1 MLKRLKNVV
10 PVLSC
15 LFVISHSNSCSFD
28 IKVKQT
34 LRNEGFHRN
43 ITYGIVFNSDA
54 NRDSWPLRDC
64 IIGLDQ
70 TLPPGVYANPDELGD
85 LRRAGKLNVIPKT
98 RINTE
103 LPAEQST
110 SSSVYIIG
118 EVTDDKAYLWM
129 PVHARYHQA
138 VPGGGMARNEI
149 HAPRLFLRCADGR
162 LARCAGAA
170 ISFLCNGGSRDQ
182 CSWRELPYT
191 LVNNKYSAVP

>member
-1 MLKRLKNVV
+1 MTTGR
-10 PVLSC
+10 
-15 LFVISHSNSCSFD
+15 F
-28 IKVKQT
+28 
-34 LRNEGFHRN
+34 RN